1 MIAVKKS
8 QEGSGLAFQLITKN
22 GKKSLMHSINLDP
35 KSDVYQRT
43 QQRISDDQRNQ
54 KEDREILK
62 DRAIRLNEDQAKTNS
77 DHSESEDSQ

>member
-43 QQRISDDQRNQ
+43 
-54 KEDREILK
+54 
-62 DRAIRLNEDQAKTNS
+62 
-77 DHSESEDSQ
+77 